1 MKYIRYVILWLGLM
15 PFVYFGAFESFK
27 RFLSPEYAMF
37 AAVIYYLIFIVLLN
51 NLFEEQK
58 NIN

>member
-15 PFVYFGAFESFK
+15 PFVFFGAFECFK
-27 RFLSPEYAMF
+27 IFLMIEYAML
-37 AAVIYYLIFIVLLN
+37 AAVIYYLTFIVLLN

-58 NIN
+58 KKN